1 MPYNLKHEI
10 QDKIQIANN
19 KTDTLDKKNTIETLL
34 KDV

>member
-19 KTDTLDKKNTIETLL
+19 KTDTLDKKIRLRHC
-34 KDV
+34 